1 MRRREVIALLSSAA
15 AWPLTTRAAE
25 AQQATKLYRVGI
37 LTPERPPLGLV
48 DALRQGLRELGY
60 EDKNIAF
67 EVRSAEGYG
76 QQLAALANELVEL
89 KVDALIAVNTPSAQA
104 AKQASATIP
113 IIMMRV
119 ADPVRSGLVPSLS
132 RPGGNITGLSFMVDE
147 LSGKESA
154 SRCSKRLSPG

>member
-1 MRRREVIALLSSAA
+1 LGSAA

-37 LTPERPPLGLV
+37 LTPERPPPGLV

-89 KVDALIAVNTPSAQA
+89 KVDAL
-104 AKQASATIP
+104 
-113 IIMMRV
+113 
-119 ADPVRSGLVPSLS
+119 
-132 RPGGNITGLSFMVDE
+132 
-147 LSGKESA
+147 
-154 SRCSKRLSPG
+154 SP